1 MLRLTLTLNILWI
14 YSFQYCIICDDSIY
28 NIRQSYRDFNNVHKY
43 NKPTG
48 KALEDICDCDSIEIV
63 TTKVK

>member
-1 MLRLTLTLNILWI
+1 MLRFTLTLNILWI
-14 YSFQYCIICDDSIY
+14 CFFQCCIICDDSIY
-28 NIRQSYRDFNNVHKY
+28 NIRQNYGAFNNVHKY

-48 KALEDICDCDSIEIV
+48 KALEDICDCDSIEII